1 MRSLLYKNRR
11 RRQSRRKQQRGG
23 GYANWQ
29 VSYNVEC
36 SDDLSAKNLFSMGTY
51 TLRQMATVE
60 NYFLDETLLGHDNF
74 VIMHLPN
81 LGSNGYRVQFD
92 IHFASNQTVPADLHD
107 WKLDYIA
114 GIQNELAL
122 LNANDGMYTPIDA
135 SFQFEPLEEV
145 VYPDYIEPSPDAR
158 DV

>member
-1 MRSLLYKNRR
+1 MRSRLNKNRR

-29 VSYNVEC
+29 VSYNVEGT
-36 SDDLSAKNLFSMGTY
+36 DDLSAKNLFDMGTY
-51 TLRQMATVE
+51 TLRQMATE
-60 NYFLDETLLGHDNF
+60 GSLLGHDNL

-92 IHFASNQTVPADLHD
+92 LHFPTQVQTADVNQ
-107 WKLDYIA
+107 WKLAYIA
-114 GIQNELAL
+114 GIQNELTILPYAY
-122 LNANDGMYTPIDA
+122 DGMYTPINS

-145 VYPDYIEPSPDAR
+145 VYSDYPEFSPYAL

>member
-1 MRSLLYKNRR
+1 MRSRLNKNRR

-23 GYANWQ
+23 NGYANWQ
-29 VSYNVEC
+29 VSYKVEC
-36 SDDLSAKNLFSMGTY
+36 SDDISAYNLFNMGTY
-51 TLRQMATVE
+51 TLRQMATE
-60 NYFLDETLLGHDNF
+60 GSLLGHDNY

-81 LGSNGYRVQFD
+81 QGSNGYRVQFD
-92 IHFASNQTVPADLHD
+92 LHFPTQVNPADTKQ
-107 WKLDYIA
+107 WKLSYID

-122 LNANDGMYTPIDA
+122 LNANDDMYTPLTS

-145 VYPDYIEPSPDAR
+145 FYPDYVEPSPDAR